1 MNLYKEQYDERK
13 QGVLSFLDQTI
24 AYFQNQGD
32 ADLAQSL
39 GKLRENVANDLF
51 GIVLVGEFS
60 AGKSTFLN
68 ALMHRRILPSF
79 TSETTATVN
88 FLRHTSNA
96 PNGEPG
102 IVYYRDGHT
111 DVLPALNLSEIEK
124 VVSTRGDSEDQKIA
138 TSVDHVDLFLDSGLL
153 QDGVMLVDSPG
164 LNGVADHHRE
174 ITEQQIKASH
184 ASIFMFSADHP
195 GSKTDFEYLREL
207 KSQSKNIFF
216 VLNKINVIRESEG
229 QTVDDVVSELRETYH
244 SQFPDETELPKIW
257 PVAGDAALAA
267 RDTNY
272 NDYHDELIT
281 TQERRDELERLS
293 RMAAFEDRLW
303 RYLTEGERAHAQ
315 LSGPVETGLKAL
327 NTQRDYLTAQISL
340 LSEQKSSEDFQKQQE
355 LLEDRIQELKQ
366 ERKDASKELR
376 DRVSEALRNL
386 KEDAGNRSR
395 KISQQIISRAEGLE
409 SSEELQE
416 YANRLSAEL
425 KSRYTQ
431 VSKQLDSDL
440 REELLQVVQDEYA
453 EYFSELE
460 DRFAEL
466 SSSTAIHF
474 QGEQLVLSNCT
485 ISSNLEQFDSW
496 CEKMQQQIEQREEE
510 VNQLERETI
519 KAQLLQRSIDE
530 QKQELRE
537 LKERKQYLRDN
548 FIIPDVVYH
557 SEEVDDSYW
566 RSGLFGWIGNG
577 LFGKKHR
584 TKTVSVPDTSAQ
596 DTALNKRKAELEQ
609 LDTDMQ
615 KAQEELRCI
624 NSSEQSPEELE
635 YQVKKAQDKLHKLEL
650 EYTQKQKEFAEKL
663 EKNAAKL
670 CSRIRSEIRNY
681 ADEME
686 ADFQIE
692 IKRYLDK
699 QNRSYT
705 QAVQDMVN
713 VNLDQELQRTS
724 QKLDDLLQSMKTEG
738 EERQRQLEAAHQ
750 ALETVRLL
758 LEQGAELSARLE
770 SEMNDHVEQE
780 AL

>member
-32 ADLAQSL
+32 ADLARSL
-39 GKLRENVANDLF
+39 EKLRENVANDLF

-124 VVSTRGDSEDQKIA
+124 VVSTRGDSGDQKIA

-229 QTVDDVVSELRETYH
+229 QTVDDVVAELRETYH

-510 VNQLERETI
+510 VDQLERETI

-615 KAQEELRCI
+615 KAQEELCRI

-670 CSRIRSEIRNY
+670 FSRIRSEIRNY